1 MCLSYRPLRDSFR
14 YEQRLKFGKLWDIN
28 SRLKSCFIS
37 SDLKAMCLSIIRCA
51 SLMRV
56 RLEGHVPVD
65 HPLRKLDAGSNFD
78 QVRSAMA
85 EHYTHT
91 CRITLMQKAG

>member
-1 MCLSYRPLRDSFR
+1 MGHQQAPEELFYQF
-14 YEQRLKFGKLWDIN
+14 
-28 SRLKSCFIS
+28 
-37 SDLKAMCLSIIRCA
+37 
-51 SLMRV
+51 

-65 HPLRKLDAGSNFD
+65 HPLRKLDAGLNFD